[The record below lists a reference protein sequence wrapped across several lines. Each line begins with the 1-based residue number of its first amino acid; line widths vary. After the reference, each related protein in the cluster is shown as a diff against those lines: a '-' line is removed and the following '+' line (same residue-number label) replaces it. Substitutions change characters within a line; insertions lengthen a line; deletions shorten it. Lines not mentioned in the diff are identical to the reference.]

1 MMQKKMDKKGI
12 KIFVLLAIILLL
24 SVNALAQLG
33 ALMLRGIAGAAIAEG
48 FKLLAK
54 TWIAS
59 SGWEALSFLEAIFD
73 NLPLLLTT
81 NPPMSEI
88 TSGMFFFI
96 KIIAPFYI
104 LAIVILALYILMASS
119 SVRGRAKA
127 KSMLTNL
134 IIGLVLISLSPGVLG
149 ILFIVSENLAKA
161 LISMGANAGISALK
175 GASGGLYEKFW
186 KLTLI
191 HRTGGVELFAIHTTL
206 LFGLTTLLLL
216 RHVMVILFG
225 MLLPLAF
232 FLYLFYPTKHIGKGL
247 FVQVF
252 LWTFMPIAWILAL
265 VIIGTVI
272 GSIPTYIPEF
282 YILIAALF
290 FFIGSPM
297 MILGVGDW
305 LAFLVFLFEV
315 LQAAP
320 LSIGAVVID
329 ETMK

>member
-1 MMQKKMDKKGI
+1 MDKKSR
-12 KIFVLLAIILLL
+12 IFTLLVVILLL
-24 SVNALAQLG
+24 STLVNAGG
-33 ALMLRGIAGAAIAEG
+33 ALLGIIDVAIKEG
-48 FKLLAK
+48 LKLVAK
-54 TWIAS
+54 GWIVS
-59 SGWEALSFLEAIFD
+59 TGWQVIDFYEKIFD
-73 NLPLLLTT
+73 SFPLLLTT

-119 SVRGRAKA
+119 SMRGRAKA

-134 IIGLVLISLSPGVLG
+134 IIGLVLISLSPGVLKVF
-149 ILFIVSENLAKA
+149 FIISENLANA

-191 HRTGGVELFAIHTTL
+191 HRTGGIELFAIHTTL
-206 LFGLTTLLLL
+206 LFGLTLLLLL

-247 FVQVF
+247 FMQTF

-272 GSIPTYIPEF
+272 GSIPSYIPEF